1 MESCKEQVKLKDS
14 MRRFIYLE
22 CAEGK
27 WHDGQHVATV
37 WTDQKNEETGK
48 RGLLTYFYWGKEK

>member
-1 MESCKEQVKLKDS
+1 MESCKEQVKLKDG
-14 MRRFIYLE
+14 MGRFIFLE

-27 WHDGQHVATV
+27 GHDGQHVSSV
-37 WTDQKNEETGK
+37 WTDQKNEATGT